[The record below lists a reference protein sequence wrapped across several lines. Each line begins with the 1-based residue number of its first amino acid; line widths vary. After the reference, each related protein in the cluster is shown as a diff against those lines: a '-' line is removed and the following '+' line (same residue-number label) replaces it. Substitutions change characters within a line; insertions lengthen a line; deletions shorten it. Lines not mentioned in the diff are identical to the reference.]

1 MRKSRAEVHVVIDMH
16 GIDRI
21 NIVGVVSENQNEGHI
36 LYSRIRDLLQSFDTK
51 IQKKLNEDNSKSES
65 DSDQLTSSSSEN

>member
-1 MRKSRAEVHVVIDMH
+1 MKKSRAEVRVVIDMH

-36 LYSRIRDLLQSFDTK
+36 LYSRIRDLLQSFDLRL
-51 IQKKLNEDNSKSES
+51 QLN
-65 DSDQLTSSSSEN
+65 